1 MLLKNM
7 IFFLKIFLR
16 YGGFYISNLILKIS
30 RLDTILGTNAGKKEV
45 LVILK
50 RFLELKIF
58 KERLSVFAKNDQRS
72 KNDQIKYLSKILN
85 YTPMTP

>member
-1 MLLKNM
+1 M